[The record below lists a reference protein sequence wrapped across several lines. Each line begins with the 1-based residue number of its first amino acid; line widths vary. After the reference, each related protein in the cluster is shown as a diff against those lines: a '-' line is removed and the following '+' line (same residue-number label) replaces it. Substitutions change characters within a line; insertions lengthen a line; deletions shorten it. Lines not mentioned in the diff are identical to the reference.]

1 MTDVARAGSL
11 PDGEGAAIE
20 LETSEGPLE
29 IRFTYEDAERLIAAL
44 QSAQQKTQAKRARSA
59 KPPLPESAKPVARW
73 ETAIDPVNQ
82 DAVIR
87 ARYSDQTTQ
96 ETRIPRSDLPGIAR
110 FLDQACRRFEG
121 SADMRQ

>member
-1 MTDVARAGSL
+1 MTNLARAGSL
-11 PDGEGAAIE
+11 SDGEGTAIE

-29 IRFTYEDAERLIAAL
+29 LRFTYEDAERLIAAL
-44 QSAQQKTQAKRARSA
+44 QAAQQKIRAQRAHSA
-59 KPPLPESAKPVARW
+59 KPPLAEAAKPVVCW

-87 ARYSDQTTQ
+87 ARYSDETSQ
-96 ETRIPRSDLPGIAR
+96 ETRIPRSDLPVIAR

>member
-1 MTDVARAGSL
+1 MTNLARAGSL
-11 PDGEGAAIE
+11 SDGEGAAIE

-44 QSAQQKTQAKRARSA
+44 QAAQHKIQAQRAHSA
-59 KPPLPESAKPVARW
+59 KPPLAEAAKPVARW
-73 ETAIDPVNQ
+73 ETGIDPVNQ

-87 ARYSDQTTQ
+87 AHYSDQTTQ
-96 ETRIPRSDLPGIAR
+96 ETRIARADLPAIAR
-110 FLDQACRRFEG
+110 FLIQACKRFEG

>member
-1 MTDVARAGSL
+1 MTHLARAGSL
-11 PDGEGAAIE
+11 SDGEGAAIE

-44 QSAQQKTQAKRARSA
+44 QGARQKIQAERAHSAQ
-59 KPPLPESAKPVARW
+59 PPLPEAAKPVARW

-82 DAVIR
+82 DAVLR
-87 ARYSDQTTQ
+87 ARYTDQTTQ
-96 ETRIPRSDLPGIAR
+96 ETRIPRSDVPVIAR